1 MEEKKLKKARTLTG
15 TVVSDAMNKTV
26 VVRIDR
32 TRMHKLYKKRT
43 TVSTRYQ
50 AHDEKEQYAVG
61 DAVIVQ
67 ECRPYSKNKKWRV
80 VGKVTQ

>member
-1 MEEKKLKKARTLTG
+1 MEEKTIKKARTLTG
-15 TVVSDAMNKTV
+15 TVVSTAMEKTV

-32 TRMHKLYKKRT
+32 TRMHKLYKKRM

-50 AHDEKEQYAVG
+50 AHDEKGEYVVG
-61 DAVIVQ
+61 DAVTVQ

-80 VGKVTQ
+80 IAKVTQ